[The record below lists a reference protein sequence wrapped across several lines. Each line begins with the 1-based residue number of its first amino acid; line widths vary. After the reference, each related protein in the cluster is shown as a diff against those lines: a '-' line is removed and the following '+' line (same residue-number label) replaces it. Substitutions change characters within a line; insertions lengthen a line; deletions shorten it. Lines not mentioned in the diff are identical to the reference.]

1 MIDNTPS
8 RTTHIT
14 TNHGLD
20 GPHQRCHILKRKA
33 RRMIAMRRARH
44 DRCTWEKQHT
54 QVVAAYKRASGVSEA
69 RKQRNETATTLP
81 HVFCTSPA
89 RSLPVLKI
97 HILPSTVLAQ
107 HRQQLGHTPCY
118 CTPLPAPARVN
129 LGAGSDTT
137 VTPTMATPTWQGI
150 LAVRWRLRC
159 VAKYTPRVPLLAHTM
174 PTSRHACNR
183 SVRTNVFMWSAG
195 NFGFNQRS

>member
-1 MIDNTPS
+1 MASTPTANETMCRPHTFRRNALRRAGNKRATGRRAQARHHETHNEGVTMIDNTPS

-20 GPHQRCHILKRKA
+20 GPHQRCHILQRKA

-89 RSLPVLKI
+89 RSLSVLKF

-150 LAVRWRLRC
+150 LAVR
-159 VAKYTPRVPLLAHTM
+159 
-174 PTSRHACNR
+174 
-183 SVRTNVFMWSAG
+183 
-195 NFGFNQRS
+195 